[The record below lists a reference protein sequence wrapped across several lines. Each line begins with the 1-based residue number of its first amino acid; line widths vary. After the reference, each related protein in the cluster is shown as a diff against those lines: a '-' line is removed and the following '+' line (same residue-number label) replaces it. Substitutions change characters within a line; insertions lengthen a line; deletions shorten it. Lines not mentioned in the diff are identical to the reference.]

1 MPRPRKRPT
10 TAEPS
15 EARLRFARN
24 VRATRKRRGLTLE
37 DLAERSDLTWSYIS
51 QVERGIRNIT
61 VDNMAA
67 LARGLDRE
75 LYELLLPPDEQGDP
89 QGEGEEKR

>member
-1 MPRPRKRPT
+1 M
-10 TAEPS
+10 
-15 EARLRFARN
+15 
-24 VRATRKRRGLTLE
+24 TLE